1 VWFFKFVGT
10 KLGLIVV
17 FLSLSLSFSFFAQVK
32 MGQGIAGTVAQSG
45 TSIIVNDPYNDE
57 RFDNSTDIRTG
68 YTTGNMMTVPI
79 TTWKVKEKRTTV
91 QTRSMKMTV
100 QREIIRE
107 KCIIGVV
114 QVLNKAING
123 GTLKNFS
130 EDDLFWLEEW
140 NTLIGVS
147 LNQAHNHAKFL
158 NKMFQNTNKRNNNDG
173 GGGNAKRRKVF

>member
-1 VWFFKFVGT
+1 
-10 KLGLIVV
+10 
-17 FLSLSLSFSFFAQVK
+17 

-114 QVLNKAING
+114 QVLNKTING